1 MTIPYRSLVVGF
13 VAAAFAA
20 TAPALAEMQSY
31 KADLSGASEVP
42 ATTSPA
48 KGSVTATYDTS
59 TKMLSWEGTVSGLTG
74 NATAA
79 HFHGP
84 AAAGKNAGVLIPVTG
99 VTTGAFKGSAT
110 LTDAQATALQANET
124 YFNVHTAAN
133 AGGEVRGQVTKA
145 K

>member
-1 MTIPYRSLVVGF
+1 MIPPPRCCPGREPF
-13 VAAAFAA
+13 
-20 TAPALAEMQSY
+20 P
-31 KADLSGASEVP
+31 
-42 ATTSPA
+42 
-48 KGSVTATYDTS
+48 
-59 TKMLSWEGTVSGLTG
+59 GLTG